1 MIRILAG
8 AVIATALVV
17 SSVQA
22 QQKTVRVIGTIV
34 GVDGPTIVVK
44 PRGKGDEQRVVLTDK
59 VGVFGVIPATIADI
73 KPGAFIGVG
82 AMPQADGSQKA
93 LRVMIFADVQRGTGE
108 GHRPW
113 TRPGSTMTNA
123 TVDTT
128 VAAVEGQVLRVTYK
142 GGEQRIL
149 IGPDATI
156 NAYVVGDRSELKP
169 GANIGINAAE
179 VKPDGS
185 LVGLAGQCRPR
196 RRDPGLSWIALLPRR
211 RCDSLSPLGERVG
224 VRGLSRS
231 TLSRAPHPDCSAIHL
246 SPQAGRG

>member
-8 AVIATALVV
+8 AAIAAALVV
-17 SSVQA
+17 TSVQA
-22 QQKTVRVIGTIV
+22 QQKTVRVVGTIV

-44 PRGKGDEQRVVLTDK
+44 PRGKGDEQRVTLTDK

-93 LRVMIFADVQRGTGE
+93 IRVMIFAEVQRGTGE

-113 TRPGSTMTNA
+113 SRPGSTMTNA

-128 VAAVEGQVLRVTYK
+128 VAGVEGQVLRVTYK

-156 NAYVVGDRSELKP
+156 NAYVVGDRGELKP
-169 GANIGINAAE
+169 GANIAINAAT

-185 LVGLAGQCRPR
+185 LEA
-196 RRDPGLSWIALLPRR
+196 S
-211 RCDSLSPLGERVG
+211 RVN
-224 VRGLSRS
+224 V
-231 TLSRAPHPDCSAIHL
+231 
-246 SPQAGRG
+246 GRGDVIPD

>member
-1 MIRILAG
+1 MFRILAG
-8 AVIATALVV
+8 AVVAAGLVV
-17 SSVQA
+17 TSAQA
-22 QQKTVRVIGTIV
+22 QQKTVRVVGTIV

-44 PRGKGDEQRVVLTDK
+44 PRGKGDEQRVNLTDK
-59 VGVFGVIPATIADI
+59 VAVYGVIPATIADI

-82 AMPQADGSQKA
+82 AMPQADGTQKA
-93 LRVMIFADVQRGTGE
+93 LRVMIFAEVQRGTGE

-128 VAAVEGQVLRVTYK
+128 VAGVEGQVLRVTYK

-156 NAYVVGDRSELKP
+156 NAYVVGERGELKP
-169 GANIGINAAE
+169 GANIAIVAAT

-185 LVGLAGQCRPR
+185 LEA
-196 RRDPGLSWIALLPRR
+196 S
-211 RCDSLSPLGERVG
+211 RVN
-224 VRGLSRS
+224 V
-231 TLSRAPHPDCSAIHL
+231 
-246 SPQAGRG
+246 GRGNVIPD

>member
-1 MIRILAG
+1 MIMIKILTG
-8 AVIATALVV
+8 AAIAAALVV
-17 SSVQA
+17 TSVQA
-22 QQKTVRVIGTIV
+22 QQKTVRVVGTIV

-44 PRGKGDEQRVVLTDK
+44 PRGKGDEQRVTLTDK

-93 LRVMIFADVQRGTGE
+93 IRVMIFADVQRGTGE

-128 VAAVEGQVLRVTYK
+128 VAGVEGQVLRVTYK

-156 NAYVVGDRSELKP
+156 NAYVVGERGELKP
-169 GANIGINAAE
+169 GANIAINAADL
-179 VKPDGS
+179 KPDGS
-185 LVGLAGQCRPR
+185 LSASRVNVGRENV
-196 RRDPGLSWIALLPRR
+196 I
-211 RCDSLSPLGERVG
+211 
-224 VRGLSRS
+224 
-231 TLSRAPHPDCSAIHL
+231 PD
-246 SPQAGRG
+246 

>member
-1 MIRILAG
+1 MSDRRAALA
-8 AVIATALVV
+8 
-17 SSVQA
+17 SSRRSQA
-22 QQKTVRVIGTIV
+22 QQKTVRVVGTIV

-44 PRGKGDEQRVVLTDK
+44 PRGKGDEQRVTLTDK
-59 VGVFGVIPATIADI
+59 VGVFGVIPATLADI

-93 LRVMIFADVQRGTGE
+93 IRVMIFAEVQRGTGE

-113 TRPGSTMTNA
+113 NRPGSTMTNA

-128 VAAVEGQVLRVTYK
+128 VAGVEGQVLRVTYK

-156 NAYVVGDRSELKP
+156 NAYVVGDRGELKP
-169 GANIGINAAE
+169 GANIAINAAT

-185 LVGLAGQCRPR
+185 LEA
-196 RRDPGLSWIALLPRR
+196 S
-211 RCDSLSPLGERVG
+211 RVN
-224 VRGLSRS
+224 V
-231 TLSRAPHPDCSAIHL
+231 
-246 SPQAGRG
+246 GRGNVIPD

>member
-8 AVIATALVV
+8 AAIAVALVV
-17 SSVQA
+17 TSIEA

-44 PRGKGDEQRVVLTDK
+44 PRGKGEEQRVTLTDK
-59 VGVFGVIPATIADI
+59 VGVFGVILATIADI

-93 LRVMIFADVQRGTGE
+93 LRVMIFAEVQRGTGE

-128 VAAVEGQVLRVTYK
+128 AAGVEGQVLRVTYK

-149 IGPDATI
+149 IGPDAVI
-156 NAYVVGDRSELKP
+156 MAYVTGDRGELKP
-169 GANIGINAAE
+169 GANIAINAADQ
-179 VKPDGS
+179 KPDGS
-185 LVGLAGQCRPR
+185 LSA
-196 RRDPGLSWIALLPRR
+196 S
-211 RCDSLSPLGERVG
+211 RVN
-224 VRGLSRS
+224 V
-231 TLSRAPHPDCSAIHL
+231 
-246 SPQAGRG
+246 GRGDVIPD

>member
-1 MIRILAG
+1 MIKILAG
-8 AVIATALVV
+8 AAIAAALVV
-17 SSVQA
+17 TSVEA
-22 QQKTVRVIGTIV
+22 QQKTVRVVGTIV

-44 PRGKGDEQRVVLTDK
+44 PRGKGDEQRVTLTDK

-93 LRVMIFADVQRGTGE
+93 IRVMIFADVQRGTGE

-128 VAAVEGQVLRVTYK
+128 VAGVEGQVLRVTYK

-156 NAYVVGDRSELKP
+156 NAYVVGERGELKP
-169 GANIGINAAE
+169 GANIAINAADL
-179 VKPDGS
+179 KPDGS
-185 LVGLAGQCRPR
+185 LSASRVNVGRENV
-196 RRDPGLSWIALLPRR
+196 I
-211 RCDSLSPLGERVG
+211 
-224 VRGLSRS
+224 
-231 TLSRAPHPDCSAIHL
+231 PD
-246 SPQAGRG
+246 

>member
-8 AVIATALVV
+8 TLVAAALVV
-17 SSVQA
+17 TSVEA

-44 PRGKGDEQRVVLTDK
+44 PRGKGDEQRVTLTDK
-59 VGVFGVIPATIADI
+59 VGVFGVVPATIADI

-93 LRVMIFADVQRGTGE
+93 VRVMIFAEVQRGTGE

-156 NAYVVGDRSELKP
+156 NAYVVGERSELKP
-169 GANIGINAAE
+169 GANIAINAAE

-185 LVGLAGQCRPR
+185 LSA
-196 RRDPGLSWIALLPRR
+196 
-211 RCDSLSPLGERVG
+211 
-224 VRGLSRS
+224 SR
-231 TLSRAPHPDCSAIHL
+231 INV
-246 SPQAGRG
+246 GRGDVIPD